1 MTKRRGRN
9 VKRVL
14 YATHVFAFV
23 WQIVVKNI
31 SQKFRLEFSESG
43 QLSIC
48 QFLQALTVRRIKKKA
63 ETEIFVCDNC
73 GNRKR
78 LASAQRHWC
87 DNCTFGVPVE
97 MRCAKDK
104 WKRPREG
111 EPVPEKRF

>member
-1 MTKRRGRN
+1 
-9 VKRVL
+9 
-14 YATHVFAFV
+14 
-23 WQIVVKNI
+23 
-31 SQKFRLEFSESG
+31 
-43 QLSIC
+43 
-48 QFLQALTVRRIKKKA
+48 VRRIKKKA

-104 WKRPREG
+104 WKRPKE
-111 EPVPEKRF
+111 EAPVTEERRITL